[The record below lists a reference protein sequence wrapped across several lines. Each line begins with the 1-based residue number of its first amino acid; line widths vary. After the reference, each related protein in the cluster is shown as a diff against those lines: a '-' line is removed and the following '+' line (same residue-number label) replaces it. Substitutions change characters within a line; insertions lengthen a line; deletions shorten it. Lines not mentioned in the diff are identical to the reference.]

1 MKDQH
6 TNLRH
11 WIGILSPLATPE
23 PVSPQDNDA
32 ALASMWGRNRP
43 WVTACLR
50 AVQQYRTND
59 RKPVLPGIDI
69 SAITIPAPASE
80 GSTIANA
87 VWLAYARFACG
98 DSSTLSW
105 LTQAC
110 AALNPTAL
118 VHTSADNPEPWW
130 QNEML
135 ILHALHSFALLTD
148 DEACLMKTL
157 ACADFHLREIQPDH
171 ATNEPWSIHAYAN
184 HPDGRVTAETLLHA
198 GLINNGGT
206 LSPVSMLVA
215 CDAVYAMNVA
225 MVR

>member
-1 MKDQH
+1 VAIIDELWKSK
-6 TNLRH
+6 L
-11 WIGILSPLATPE
+11 I
-23 PVSPQDNDA
+23 
-32 ALASMWGRNRP
+32 ASRGKNRA
-43 WVTACLR
+43 WVVACLNGVCWAR
-50 AVQQYRTND
+50 RNAD
-59 RKPVLPGIDI
+59 SHVLAGVLADTADFI
-69 SAITIPAPASE
+69 SPNMIPAPAARGSE
-80 GSTIANA
+80 VAEA
-87 VWLAYARFACG
+87 VWLTYLRYACG
-98 DSSTLSW
+98 DAPAAQW
-105 LTQAC
+105 LADAC
-110 AALNPTAL
+110 HALDPTAL
-118 VHTSADNPEPWW
+118 HTTTADNPEPWW

-148 DEACLMKTL
+148 DEASLMKTL